1 MAAASTTFAQI
12 AELLRAAGDERG
24 PSLERL
30 EDTLTAGY
38 ACALA
43 LEAERMR
50 IERRIAEVAGKLGD
64 ADSELRAEELTAL
77 SGKLTRADADLAKL
91 RGVLTSLK
99 QQARDARRAEIAL
112 S

>member
-1 MAAASTTFAQI
+1 MSTTSSTYAQI
-12 AELLRAAGDERG
+12 AELLEAAGEERG
-24 PSLERL
+24 PSLARL

-50 IERRIAEVAGKLGD
+50 LERRIKEVAAKLGS
-64 ADSELRAEELTAL
+64 DSDELRGDELAGLAARL
-77 SGKLTRADADLAKL
+77 SDADADLLRL

-99 QQARDARRAEIAL
+99 QHARDARRAEIAV
-112 S
+112 

>member
-1 MAAASTTFAQI
+1 MGAAQTTFAQI

-64 ADSELRAEELTAL
+64 ADSELRTEELTAL
-77 SGKLTRADADLAKL
+77 SSRLTSADSDLTKL
-91 RGVLTSLK
+91 RGILTSLK
-99 QQARDARRAEIAL
+99 QQASAARRAEIAV

>member
-1 MAAASTTFAQI
+1 MAAEPTTFAQI
-12 AELLRAAGDERG
+12 AELLRAAGEEQG
-24 PSLERL
+24 PSLARL

-43 LEAERMR
+43 LEAERIR

-64 ADSELRAEELTAL
+64 DDSELRTGELATLAD
-77 SGKLTRADADLAKL
+77 KLGRADADLARL

-99 QQARDARRAEIAL
+99 EHARDVRRAEVAL